1 MKCLIC
7 QGKMEEKQIT
17 HDIRVGDQLIV
28 LKNVPA
34 LVCKQCGE
42 ILLKPE
48 TVDKIIT
55 IAKSKVK
62 TTKKVVVPV
71 VEFEKVKV
79 A

>member
-7 QGKMEEKQIT
+7 KGKMEEKLIT
-17 HDIRVGDQLIV
+17 YDVRTEDQLIV

-42 ILLKPE
+42 TLFTPE
-48 TVDKIIT
+48 TVDKIVAV
-55 IAKSKVK
+55 AKGKVK
-62 TTKKVVVPV
+62 SRTTLTVPV
-71 VEFEKVKV
+71 IEFGKVKV

>member
-7 QGKMEEKQIT
+7 KGEMEEKLIT
-17 HDIRVGDQLIV
+17 YDVRVEDQLMI

-42 ILLKPE
+42 TLFTPE
-48 TVDKIIT
+48 TVDKIIAV
-55 IAKSKVK
+55 AKGKVEP
-62 TTKKVVVPV
+62 TTSLRVPV
-71 VEFEKVKV
+71 VEFGKVKV